1 MDDQDH
7 LWSGHDCSVW
17 FWENQKIMGGGGG
30 KRLNSNG
37 TIAEALSW
45 KNGNSKSTSRLY
57 NTIRIREMS
66 ALSES
71 IGWNGQNKPTRRH
84 QAVKHEIFTVWEL
97 YWTFFDRTQ
106 WWFEWTLMILAFFF
120 KISKFIIF
128 QKKISK
134 FHFSKFQNVDFFFKI
149 KISKIPNLPQ
159 ITLRPS
165 QTLLYSLK

>member
-1 MDDQDH
+1 MGDQDH

-17 FWENQKIMGGGGG
+17 FWENQKIMWGG

-57 NTIRIREMS
+57 GTIRIREIS

-106 WWFEWTLMILAFFF
+106 WWFEWTLMILAFFSKFRNLSFFKKKLKISLF
-120 KISKFIIF
+120 KISKCRFFF
-128 QKKISK
+128 QNQNFQNSK
-134 FHFSKFQNVDFFFKI
+134 FASDHTETFPDAPV
-149 KISKIPNLPQ
+149 
-159 ITLRPS
+159 
-165 QTLLYSLK
+165 

>member
-17 FWENQKIMGGGGG
+17 FWENQKIMGGG

-149 KISKIPNLPQ
+149 KIFKIPNLPQ

>member
-1 MDDQDH
+1 MGDQDH

-17 FWENQKIMGGGGG
+17 FWENQKIMGGG

-57 NTIRIREMS
+57 GTIRIREIS

-128 QKKISK
+128 QKKTQNFTFQNFKMSIFFSK
-134 FHFSKFQNVDFFFKI
+134 SKFSKFQICLRSHWD
-149 KISKIPNLPQ
+149 LPRRSC
-159 ITLRPS
+159 IV
-165 QTLLYSLK
+165 